1 MMDKNNF
8 ELILNK
14 YGNIVYSYKTHEK
27 SIERKIKYLLWI
39 KWGNIL
45 LVGAILLILILQLLF
60 PHKRVFLYIGIG
72 LTIVEFI
79 FVLIQLNF
87 NLEKQIR
94 EHRITANKLW
104 LIREKYLNLLTDIKN
119 GNLSNKM
126 IIEIRNKLDEE
137 VANIYEN
144 APQTSR
150 KDYNKAKEALN
161 SDEKPRA
168 DDKELKKFLP
178 NHLKAQK

>member
-1 MMDKNNF
+1 MDKNNF

-14 YGNIVYSYKTHEK
+14 YGNIVYTHKTHEK
-27 SIERKIKYLLWI
+27 AIERKTKYLLWI

-45 LVGAILLILILQLLF
+45 LVGAILLMLILQLLF
-60 PHKRVFLYIGIG
+60 PEKKIFLYSGIG
-72 LTIVEFI
+72 LTILEFI

-87 NLEKQIR
+87 DFEREIR
-94 EHRITANKLW
+94 EHRITANKLL

-119 GNLSNKM
+119 NSLSNEK
-126 IIEIRNKLDEE
+126 IIEARNKLDGE

-144 APQTSR
+144 APQTSP
-150 KDYNKAKEALN
+150 KDYQKAEEALN
-161 SDEKPRA
+161 SNEKPRA
-168 DDKELKKFLP
+168 DDEELKKFLP